1 MGQQTTNKSNQSR
14 KLIIFEPLP
23 KTNSLYL
30 RHHPTQVA
38 TTLTDWALV
47 LVPLPQFRYT
57 TLMSDESR
65 PNSESGEPHE
75 TPIDGTLDLHTF
87 SPKDVKSL
95 VPEYLDLCRE
105 RGILQVR
112 IIHGKGTGTLKRI
125 VQAALDRHPAVGSY
139 HHEGGSGGSW
149 GATVVILTTP

>member
-1 MGQQTTNKSNQSR
+1 
-14 KLIIFEPLP
+14 
-23 KTNSLYL
+23 
-30 RHHPTQVA
+30 
-38 TTLTDWALV
+38 
-47 LVPLPQFRYT
+47 
-57 TLMSDESR
+57 MSDESHHN
-65 PNSESGEPHE
+65 PESEEPHE

-125 VQAALDRHPAVGSY
+125 VHAALDRHPSVANY
-139 HHEGGSGGSW
+139 RHESGSGGTW
-149 GATVVILTTP
+149 GATVVGLKPL